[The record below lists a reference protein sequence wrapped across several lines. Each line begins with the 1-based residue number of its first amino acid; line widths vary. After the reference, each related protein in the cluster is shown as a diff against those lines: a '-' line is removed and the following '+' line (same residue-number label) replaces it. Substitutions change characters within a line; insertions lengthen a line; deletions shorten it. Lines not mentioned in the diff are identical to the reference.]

1 MANDLI
7 QFGESERMMT
17 SLEIAEVTG
26 KSHAHVMRDIRNI
39 IKQINQSTSGLVIPD
54 DIKDDYH
61 RGDRTQYKYLSE
73 KTQNILFDFCFN
85 NNTGSKYTIRESSYK
100 DAKGEDRNMYEL
112 NKKACL
118 LLSSGYDVNLRAKII
133 DRWEE
138 LEIKARTNMI
148 TLPNFTDPA
157 EAAMAWAK
165 EYREKKVLAIENQ
178 SLHKEIVRL
187 EQDNSNL
194 AAEVQVLSD
203 DKNYLDLI
211 MRSRSLMTVTQI
223 AQDYGMSAKAM
234 NQILANMGIQ
244 YKNNGQWILYS
255 KYKDG
260 GYVSSRSIDITR
272 SNGMPDTVM
281 QTEWTQAGRRFLYEE
296 LKKQGIIPM
305 LERN

>member
-54 DIKDDYH
+54 DVKDDYH

-178 SLHKEIVRL
+178 SLQKEIVRL

>member
-7 QFGESERMMT
+7 QFGESHKVKGMT
-17 SLEIAEVTG
+17 SLQIAEVTG
-26 KSHAHVMRDIRNI
+26 KMHKHVLRDIRNLLD
-39 IKQINQSTSGLVIPD
+39 QGVSETNFGL
-54 DIKDDYH
+54 
-61 RGDRTQYKYLSE
+61 
-73 KTQNILFDFCFN
+73 
-85 NNTGSKYTIRESSYK
+85 SSYK
-100 DAKGEDRNMYEL
+100 QEQPNGGTKDVVMYEL
-112 NKKACL
+112 TPKGCL
-118 LLSSGYDVNLRAKII
+118 ILASGYDAVLREKIVNKL
-133 DRWEE
+133 EE
-138 LEIKARTNMI
+138 YQ
-148 TLPNFTDPA
+148 
-157 EAAMAWAK
+157 MAWAK

-178 SLHKEIVRL
+178 SLQKEIVRL

-194 AAEVQVLSD
+194 AAEVQVLSN

-305 LERN
+305 LERD

>member
-7 QFGESERMMT
+7 QFGETHKVQGMT
-17 SLEIAEVTG
+17 SLQIAEVTG
-26 KSHAHVMRDIRNI
+26 KNHAHVMRDIRNLLE
-39 IKQINQSTSGLVIPD
+39 QGVNESNFGLV
-54 DIKDDYH
+54 
-61 RGDRTQYKYLSE
+61 
-73 KTQNILFDFCFN
+73 N
-85 NNTGSKYTIRESSYK
+85 YK
-100 DAKGEDRNMYEL
+100 DKKGETRPMYEL
-112 NKKACL
+112 TPKGCL
-118 LLSSGYDVNLRAKII
+118 ILASGYDPVLREKIV
-133 DRWEE
+133 DKLEE
-138 LEIKARTNMI
+138 YQQAERANII
-148 TLPNFTDPA
+148 TLPNFEDPA

-178 SLHKEIVRL
+178 SLQKEIVRL

-194 AAEVQVLSD
+194 AAEVQVLSN

-305 LERN
+305 LERD